1 MKPLMEAE
9 GWPIKNTSV
18 DDLIDLVDALATLGF
33 FSAGSPGTVVL
44 PLLSTFSNAM
54 AVHSTAPQRL
64 IKSELF
70 LSCGFQ
76 ARHLQHTASKQF
88 VQHIYLSRKHFS
100 PSSSSSLCPYYIIT
114 TSNKQQLSCFP
125 ESKTLVREALSHSLC
140 ILLERPI

>member
-1 MKPLMEAE
+1 MGQSTLKLSEINSAIDLGTKVLSFDPLMEAE

-54 AVHSTAPQRL
+54 AAHSTAPQSL

-70 LSCGFQ
+70 LSCGF
-76 ARHLQHTASKQF
+76 
-88 VQHIYLSRKHFS
+88 
-100 PSSSSSLCPYYIIT
+100 
-114 TSNKQQLSCFP
+114 
-125 ESKTLVREALSHSLC
+125 
-140 ILLERPI
+140 